1 MDKVFAVSLRLAPPT
16 WPKPWGSHPI
26 CAAIKATDGIV
37 TPNQRVPVAALGG
50 RTTDRGRRCRQ
61 GLGCKIDQL
70 VGPDPK
76 VIEVAK
82 KPEIEG
88 KGKGRND
95 GGGEEGGDGARMGVK
110 GQAGAIGRKRV
121 ALPVS
126 DRQLRKRRRISHEEA
141 LEESKRDRIIVP
153 RRFKRSQCQLKF
165 LIFVLPTGLVCGIFL
180 GFNETLFNEL
190 EIFRTVFSP
199 RFLE

>member
-26 CAAIKATDGIV
+26 CAVIKATDGIV
-37 TPNQRVPVAALGG
+37 TPNQRVSVAALGG

-82 KPEIEG
+82 NPKLRVKE
-88 KGKGRND
+88 KGEMMGRRR
-95 GGGEEGGDGARMGVK
+95 GGDGARMGVK
-110 GQAGAIGRKRV
+110 GQAGAISKKRV
-121 ALPVS
+121 VLPVS

-141 LEESKRDRIIVP
+141 LEESKRDRIIVQ
-153 RRFKRSQCQLKF
+153 RRFKRSQCQLEF

-199 RFLE
+199 RLLE